1 MGILNGMETTLRNGD
16 EILKLLEKKEQ
27 LIFDLLIPGVTRII
41 TKNNLLDIIKS
52 SLDTACFPLL
62 STYKSREVVT
72 LDCKGLSTK
81 DAVGMMESIAA
92 KASKHPDLIVIVENI
107 AGIWSDPHCDD
118 PRYMAYLLGHSWK
131 NEQIYFG
138 DHHIDRTGMTILLT
152 ALPEHKEELEHRY
165 KTDSYSW
172 VDDFDAEL
180 DDLQKAMNDLQ

>member
-16 EILKLLEKKEQ
+16 EILKLLEEKEQ

-81 DAVGMMESIAA
+81 DAVGMMESLAA
-92 KASKHPDLIVIVENI
+92 KVSKHPDLIVIVEK
-107 AGIWSDPHCDD
+107 
-118 PRYMAYLLGHSWK
+118 R
-131 NEQIYFG
+131 G
-138 DHHIDRTGMTILLT
+138 DYIDSS
-152 ALPEHKEELEHRY
+152 ELEKRLGLPVVKISALKNSGLEKLMERAHQEIGRAH
-165 KTDSYSW
+165 
-172 VDDFDAEL
+172 V
-180 DDLQKAMNDLQ
+180 